1 MTGLELALVDGVE
14 HSRAAREFLASLI
27 AMESSFAEEM
37 RLEKEPNTN
46 LSPEKLAMLEKM
58 KAKFYADLNHRMEAF
73 FKNGT
78 THS

>member
-1 MTGLELALVDGVE
+1 
-14 HSRAAREFLASLI
+14 
-27 AMESSFAEEM
+27 M

-73 FKNGT
+73 FKDGT